1 MTHPFISAAI
11 FSGLALLGFSS
22 CSDDAAASSGP
33 QIHAFD
39 LAADARPS
47 IAFVTNGVDPF
58 WTIAAAGARDGGKE
72 FESDVD
78 VQMPTGGVPDQK
90 RIVEGLLARGVH
102 GIAISP
108 IDGVGEAGL
117 ITQAGTQTNII
128 TQDSDSPNSQRICY
142 VGMDNYY
149 AGRMCGELVKEAL
162 PEGGTVM
169 IFIGRLEQDNA
180 KRRRQGV
187 IDVLLGRPVNPESYD
202 PPGKA
207 LKGEKYTILATR
219 TDQFDLVRAKAN
231 AEDSIVSY
239 PDLGCMVGLFAYN
252 PPACIEALK
261 SADKLGKIKLVA
273 FDEDNVTLQGI
284 LDGHIHGTVVQNPYE
299 YGRVSV
305 RILTGLA
312 RGDRSVLPEG
322 GFLDIAARQIR
333 KDNCQSFW
341 NDKKQKLGGK

>member
-1 MTHPFISAAI
+1 M
-11 FSGLALLGFSS
+11 
-22 CSDDAAASSGP
+22 
-33 QIHAFD
+33 
-39 LAADARPS
+39 
-47 IAFVTNGVDPF
+47 
-58 WTIAAAGARDGGKE
+58 
-72 FESDVD
+72 
-78 VQMPTGGVPDQK
+78 
-90 RIVEGLLARGVH
+90 
-102 GIAISP
+102 
-108 IDGVGEAGL
+108 
-117 ITQAGTQTNII
+117 
-128 TQDSDSPNSQRICY
+128 
-142 VGMDNYY
+142 
-149 AGRMCGELVKEAL
+149 
-162 PEGGTVM
+162 
-169 IFIGRLEQDNA
+169 
-180 KRRRQGV
+180 
-187 IDVLLGRPVNPESYD
+187 LLGRPVNPESYD

-231 AEDSIVSY
+231 AEDSIVSH